1 MLKALGYSVN
11 TDEKFDR
18 TTQAA
23 LIAFQK
29 DAGLSADGV
38 AGPKTVETLIK
49 KYGVDKYIKD
59 FAS

>member
-1 MLKALGYSVN
+1 MN
-11 TDEKFDR
+11 TDKKFNK
-18 TTQAA
+18 TTQAV
-23 LIAFQK
+23 LIKFQK

-38 AGPKTVETLIK
+38 AGPKTVEALIK

>member
-11 TDEKFDR
+11 TDKKFNK
-18 TTQAA
+18 TTQAV
-23 LIAFQK
+23 LIKFQK

-38 AGPKTVETLIK
+38 AGPKTVEALIK

-59 FAS
+59 FAR